1 MGDSSLPGEFTALAQ
16 ICASSDVLLS
26 NIEAINFLV
35 KHVAEQCSV
44 NNKRQDTENILISS
58 WKFSVAVLYVH
69 FLSTADNTNY

>member
-16 ICASSDVLLS
+16 ICAFSDVLLS

-44 NNKRQDTENILISS
+44 NNKRQDTENIFNKGTEFSGVFGCSTLRAFLIYS
-58 WKFSVAVLYVH
+58 
-69 FLSTADNTNY
+69 